1 MKKILITGNSGRVGT
16 ELTKRL
22 VKDYEVHGL
31 DIKAPQ
37 VMPNVHYNFDIRKLF
52 TSDIEFDCVIHL
64 AALVNKEESNQ
75 IPIQYYITNLNG
87 TMNLVNRVKT
97 KKFVFA
103 SSVEAQTCDST
114 YGISKRAAE
123 DVVHE
128 YFTTHVNLPHV
139 VVRFGDESVDE
150 ICERILSNI

>member
-22 VKDYEVHGL
+22 MPDYEVHGL
-31 DIKAPQ
+31 DIKPPQ

-52 TSDIEFDCVIHL
+52 TNETEFDCVIHL

-87 TMNLVNRVKT
+87 TMNLVNKVKT

-103 SSVEAQTCDST
+103 SSVDVDSS

-123 DVVHE
+123 DVVRE
-128 YFTTHVNLPHV
+128 YCTTHANIPYSIVKLS
-139 VVRFGDESVDE
+139 DESVDE
-150 ICERILSNI
+150 ICSKLIAEI